1 MKNALKIV
9 CLVSFLF
16 SVFSAGVC
24 MISLCILGIVKIREM
39 KKSEDVQSLV
49 KNVSGRFTDYFN
61 NRFWKKEIIE

>member
-1 MKNALKIV
+1 
-9 CLVSFLF
+9 
-16 SVFSAGVC
+16 